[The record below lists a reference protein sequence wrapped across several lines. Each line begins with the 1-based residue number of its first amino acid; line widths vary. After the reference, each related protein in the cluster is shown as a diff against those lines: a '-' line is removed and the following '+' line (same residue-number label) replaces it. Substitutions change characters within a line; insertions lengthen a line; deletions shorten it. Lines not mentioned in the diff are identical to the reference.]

1 MLKSEEAVE
10 GQASD
15 GGAGGQYAEDAT
27 GLLHGAI
34 LPPRGNRAAEP
45 PPSRRRAAAEPPSRR
60 RAGRYA
66 RPSREE
72 RRVIDL
78 HCHSTCSDGSETPG
92 RVVELAAE
100 AGLAAVALTDHDGL
114 DGVEAA
120 ATRALELAIGF
131 VPGCEVS
138 CKFSPGTMHLLCYF
152 VEPGDG
158 PLQQQLVRLRRDRE
172 TRNERLVA
180 RLNELGIPITLEQ
193 VGRVAGTAGAGST
206 GGAIGRPHFAR
217 VLAEMG
223 AVSSYQDAFDSLLA
237 KGGPAYIPKAFV
249 DAPTTIEAATGSGAL
264 AVLAHPFSLGLEP
277 PELDRTV
284 GELAAAGLTGV
295 ECWYGGYSKSERAW
309 LLELAGR
316 HGLVATGGSDFHGTF
331 KADLFV
337 GIGLGD
343 LEVPDSALAALRARL
358 A

>member
-1 MLKSEEAVE
+1 MA
-10 GQASD
+10 
-15 GGAGGQYAEDAT
+15 
-27 GLLHGAI
+27 LLAI
-34 LPPRGNRAAEP
+34 GRFPDPA
-45 PPSRRRAAAEPPSRR
+45 RAAAPALPTRPF
-60 RAGRYA
+60 RARDWDLAWQAFVGAGEVNDAYALTQSAVKA
-66 RPSREE
+66 RPNSPLWLARLAESA
-72 RRVIDL
+72 R
-78 HCHSTCSDGSETPG
+78 CSNHP
-92 RVVELAAE
+92 RAALAALCRL
-100 AGLAAVALTDHDGL
+100 ALGLHETADLQP
-114 DGVEAA
+114 
-120 ATRALELAIGF
+120 ALELAIGF